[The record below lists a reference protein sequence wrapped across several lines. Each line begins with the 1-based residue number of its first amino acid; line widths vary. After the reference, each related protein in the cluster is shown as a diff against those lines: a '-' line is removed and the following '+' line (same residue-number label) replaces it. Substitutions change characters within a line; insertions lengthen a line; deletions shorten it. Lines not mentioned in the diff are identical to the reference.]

1 MPYKVED
8 TQTVAHLFKGW
19 EKGMVLAC
27 LQKVMGSIYADNLQN
42 PRSAKALIG
51 DFCVLTGEADTN
63 LLLFWPPQHQSGFVI
78 LVPQTKEWKLLIE
91 QQYAGKAKKITRY
104 AIKKEEDVF
113 NQANLIKAMQTLPA
127 GYSLAPINKEIYHY
141 CQLNQ
146 WSKDLVS
153 QYPTY
158 SQYQKWGLGVVV
170 VQNNIPVAGA
180 SSYASYNGGIEIEID
195 TREDQ
200 RRKGLA
206 YACGA
211 GLILEC
217 LKRGIYPGW
226 DAHNK
231 ASVALAEKLGYHFSH
246 PYTAYELIRE

>member
-1 MPYKVED
+1 M
-8 TQTVAHLFKGW
+8 
-19 EKGMVLAC
+19 
-27 LQKVMGSIYADNLQN
+27 
-42 PRSAKALIG
+42 
-51 DFCVLTGEADTN
+51 
-63 LLLFWPPQHQSGFVI
+63 
-78 LVPQTKEWKLLIE
+78 
-91 QQYAGKAKKITRY
+91 
-104 AIKKEEDVF
+104 
-113 NQANLIKAMQTLPA
+113 
-127 GYSLAPINKEIYHY
+127 PINKEIYHY
-141 CQLNQ
+141 SQLNQ

-158 SQYQKWGLGVVV
+158 SQYQKMGLGVVA

-180 SSYASYNGGIEIEID
+180 SSYASYNNGIEIKID

-231 ASVALAEKLGYHFSH
+231 ASVAFFF
-246 PYTAYELIRE
+246 